1 MPHELGSLA
10 SFALRGAESLIARS
24 GGGGRLSI
32 LVYHRVLA
40 RADAM
45 FAGEV
50 DAAAFDWQM
59 ALLAEH
65 FQVLPLLEAVR
76 RLRDGTLPPWAA
88 CVTFDDGYADNYDV
102 ALPILQK
109 WQVPA
114 TFFVATAYLDGGWMW
129 NDAVIEAVRQAP
141 GETLNLTPLGLS
153 CHSLATPRLRRKAA
167 ATIIACL
174 KYLPPEQRR
183 TAVWRVLHRA
193 SAKLPDS
200 PMMSSGQVRALHNAG
215 MEIGGHT
222 VSHPILA
229 GLDQA
234 AAYAEIADGKEQ
246 LERIGAGA
254 VRLFAYP
261 NGKPGRDYRHEH
273 VEMVKRCG
281 FAAAVSTAWGAA
293 GAAGD
298 SFQLP
303 RFTPWDGTP
312 LRFGLRLLQNARREG
327 QLAGIPAG

>member
-1 MPHELGSLA
+1 MAHKLGSLA
-10 SFALRGAESLIARS
+10 SLALRGVGSLIART
-24 GGGGRLSI
+24 GGRGRLSI

-50 DAAAFDWQM
+50 DAAVFGWQM

-65 FQVLPLLEAVR
+65 FQVLPLPEAVR
-76 RLRDGTLPPWAA
+76 RLRDGTLPPRAA
-88 CVTFDDGYADNYDV
+88 CVTFDDGYADNHDV

-109 WQVPA
+109 WQLPA

-141 GETLNLTPLGLS
+141 GQHLDLAPLGLPACS
-153 CHSLATPRLRRKAA
+153 IATPRLRRKAA
-167 ATIIACL
+167 MTVIARL
-174 KYLPPEQRR
+174 KYLPPDRR
-183 TAVWRVLHRA
+183 QTDVWRMLRLA
-193 SAKLPDS
+193 SAKLPAS
-200 PMMSSGQVRALHNAG
+200 PMMSSSQVRALHSAG

-229 GLDQA
+229 GLDSA
-234 AAYAEIADGKEQ
+234 AAYAEIADGKAQ
-246 LERIGAGA
+246 LEQISGGA
-254 VRLFAYP
+254 VQLFAYP
-261 NGKPGRDYRHEH
+261 NGKPGKDYRHEH
-273 VEMVKRCG
+273 VEMVKRSG

-293 GAAGD
+293 GAGGD

-327 QLAGIPAG
+327 ELVGA